1 MSQATFDYTIDGNDT
16 IVSISDNWHAFAE
29 DNAWDGPVRP
39 RDVVGHSL
47 WRFIQGPEVQRLYQA
62 IFSRV
67 RNGHPCRALP
77 FRCDSPVE
85 RRYLELNV
93 EARPAGHLHLR
104 STIVLTER
112 RHPVKVLESRISRSS
127 LLLKLCSV
135 CKKMR
140 VSPEHW
146 AEIDQG
152 MVYLRIFEANRMP
165 QLSHDLCNPCLGEM
179 MGSAGL

>member
-1 MSQATFDYTIDGNDT
+1 MSQANFDYTIDSNDI
-16 IVSISDNWHAFAE
+16 IVSIGDNWHAFAD
-29 DNAWDGPVRP
+29 DNAWDGPVQP

-47 WRFIQGPEVQRLYQA
+47 WRFIQGHEVQHLYQA
-62 IFSRV
+62 IFGRI
-67 RNGHPCRALP
+67 RNGHPCQPIP

-104 STIVLTER
+104 STIVRSER
-112 RHPVKVLESRISRSS
+112 RHPVKVLEPDISRSS

-140 VSPEHW
+140 VSPDYW

-152 MVYLRIFEANRMP
+152 MVYLRIFEADRMP
-165 QLSHDLCNPCLGEM
+165 QLSHGLCSPCLGEV
-179 MGSAGL
+179 MGRVGL